1 MLEHEFW
8 DSLQTPPPEDLPEE
22 PLFER
27 GRPSKSAVS
36 GHHDVRRSGVDV
48 LRLSQIAKRN
58 LSEAYRQDQ
67 SQSEAPIDTVED
79 ESDVILKTTD
89 TELDFRIAGDYIAQ
103 GDDSR
108 GGHGSSDGDRS
119 SILEDDDL
127 QQIDMNSDDGNDEG
141 RLSRRNSDLS
151 SIADEVDSNPGDE
164 GVTTIEPEKHLQEPP
179 PYEPTEGPSGNR
191 NAIQPTHAWDGRNRQ
206 PTDSPASTNDPSSQ
220 SSRTISSGSRGDSG
234 QDTSSSN
241 LDVPN
246 PLHWNDIFCPQDF
259 AVKPIVLN
267 TGIEQIKQPTY
278 NEERLAFPALNLN
291 RVLTLSSENLNEFL
305 TKVFDSLK
313 NSNSSEEKM
322 NTLGYLYTLCFSS
335 KFSNVLVNSPLVDL
349 MLSMAKKS
357 KVTPLVSRLLL
368 VVGVLVRYSTL
379 IRNSQVMKENG
390 MLAMLTSLLREGL
403 TAAPRPGYV
412 NSFSFSMQYPVVMK

>member
-1 MLEHEFW
+1 M
-8 DSLQTPPPEDLPEE
+8 
-22 PLFER
+22 
-27 GRPSKSAVS
+27 
-36 GHHDVRRSGVDV
+36 DV

-89 TELDFRIAGDYIAQ
+89 TELDFRIEADYIAQ
-103 GDDSR
+103 GDGSR
-108 GGHGSSDGDRS
+108 GRGSSDGDRS

-141 RLSRRNSDLS
+141 RLSRRNSDQS
-151 SIADEVDSNPGDE
+151 SIADEIDSNPGDE
-164 GVTTIEPEKHLQEPP
+164 GFTTMESEKHLQEPP

-191 NAIQPTHAWDGRNRQ
+191 NAIQPTHAWVGRGRQ
-206 PTDSPASTNDPSSQ
+206 AADSPTSTNDPSSP
-220 SSRTISSGSRGDSG
+220 SSRTISSASRGGDSSG
-234 QDTSSSN
+234 QDSSSSN
-241 LDVPN
+241 VDVPN

-357 KVTPLVSRLLL
+357 KVIPLVSRLLL

-403 TAAPRPGYV
+403 TVAPRPGYV
-412 NSFSFSMQYPVVMK
+412 NS